1 MIIFGFQVIDNLGI
15 FPFVEP
21 VIIVDPGVGRGW
33 SVSVGLMAAF
43 GKTDVVCAFV
53 INAN

>member
-1 MIIFGFQVIDNLGI
+1 LSIRVWPWL
-15 FPFVEP
+15 V
-21 VIIVDPGVGRGW
+21 
-33 SVSVGLMAAF
+33 SSVGLMAAF